1 MLALACDDCQQRSRK
16 NPVRRDA
23 QDVVLAGALS
33 RAGGKKFRFRHRS
46 SGRGAAPRIAQRR
59 HSGRLGSQ
67 TQGGGDRPKGVVD
80 EAIRRCAPLA
90 CLLALAD
97 HTQTS
102 VLINELHDD
111 DATAA
116 GDTGEGVEIVATAG
130 ESLSGYKIHLYNGS
144 PPPPPAAPP
153 SMPPPG
159 CRPAAWSTAAGRC
172 VSPPSAM
179 PATACRTAPT
189 TAWRWSTAAARWCTA
204 SRATVHRPSG
214 VGDLLAVHLGQTGQL
229 PAAQLSRISD
239 APTAARRV
247 PAAGTAGGLGRSAG
261 ARAALKARRRTAGG
275 PLLPCAVPRPQG
287 VSRCGSVRRRTARH
301 QAWPRARGHRAP
313 TCNQA
318 PADLY
323 SCPNQARQSPAGVP
337 ILSAACLRPHSV
349 CCSAPAPIRPAPRGS
364 PRSWSKNGWPRA

>member
-23 QDVVLAGALS
+23 QDVVLASALS
-33 RAGGKKFRFRHRS
+33 RAGGKKFRFRHRP
-46 SGRGAAPRIAQRR
+46 GRGTAPRIAQRR

-67 TQGGGDRPKGVVD
+67 TQGGHPEGVVD

-97 HTQTS
+97 HTQAA

-130 ESLSGYKIHLYNGS
+130 ESLSGSKIHLYNGS
-144 PPPPPAAPP
+144 RRPPAAPP
-153 SMPPPG
+153 SMPPPR
-159 CRPAAWSTAAGRC
+159 CRPAAWSTEPDLRRADCG
-172 VSPPSAM
+172 
-179 PATACRTAPT
+179 AP
-189 TAWRWSTAAARWCTA
+189 
-204 SRATVHRPSG
+204 G
-214 VGDLLAVHLGQTGQL
+214 
-229 PAAQLSRISD
+229 
-239 APTAARRV
+239 
-247 PAAGTAGGLGRSAG
+247 AAGTAGGLERSAG
-261 ARAALKARRRTAGG
+261 ARAALKARRRTDGRPAGRCCRAQSPG
-275 PLLPCAVPRPQG
+275 RREFPAADRFAAARPGTRPGHALAAIAHRPATKHPQT
-287 VSRCGSVRRRTARH
+287 CTHVRTR
-301 QAWPRARGHRAP
+301 P
-313 TCNQA
+313 
-318 PADLY
+318 
-323 SCPNQARQSPAGVP
+323 RQSPAGVP